1 MSGIGWRAATVAWAL
16 GWLSLGGTAR
26 GDELTVATF
35 NIRYANPGD
44 GANAWPHRQQA
55 VADVLTRHGVDVAGL
70 QEALLTQLQD
80 LDRLL
85 PGYARFGVGRDDG
98 QQRGEYSPVLYRRDR
113 WRLVEGNTRWLSPE
127 PDRPGSKGW
136 DAAITRIATRCV
148 LEPVAGGARFV
159 VFNTH
164 FDHLGETAR
173 LESARLLTK
182 WLRSETLPC
191 ILLGD
196 FNCTPAAPPYQE
208 LTTAQGTW
216 QLFDSRLI
224 AQQPPQGPDATWN
237 GFEAVVAGQRID
249 FVFVDRPWR
258 VVSHLADDARI
269 AGTSRFP
276 SDHLPVIVGLS
287 RSGK

>member
-113 WRLVEGNTRWLSPE
+113 WRLVEGSTRWLSPE

-164 FDHLGETAR
+164 FDHRGETAR

-196 FNCTPAAPPYQE
+196 FNCTPAAPPYRE